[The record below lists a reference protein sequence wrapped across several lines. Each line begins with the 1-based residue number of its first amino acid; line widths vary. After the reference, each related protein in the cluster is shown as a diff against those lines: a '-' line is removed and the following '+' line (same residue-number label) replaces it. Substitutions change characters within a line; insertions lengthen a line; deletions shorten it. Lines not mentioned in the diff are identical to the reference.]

1 MVSRD
6 IMRSS
11 ARGFKKYYSP
21 DLRGE
26 LRLDTNT
33 NALGANPAAQKFLK
47 EQAIDLNEYPGTY
60 SNKLRVALAEL
71 YGLDMENFVAGSGS
85 DEMLDVLFKTFTE
98 WEDGCLIPYP
108 SYNGM
113 YDYFAQMNGGRV
125 QYSELTDDFQL
136 DVDSI
141 ISSKAKIVVLATPNN
156 PTGNSF
162 RQKDVEAVLEGFKGI
177 VVVDEAYG
185 EYMERSMIPKVNE
198 FDNMVVIRTFS
209 KVYAMAG
216 LRIGYAVAN
225 LDLADMMNAV
235 KIPYSLNSISEGA
248 AIAAVKDQDFIRRSV
263 ELMNK
268 ERPKL
273 ASGLSKLGFVPF
285 PSDSNFILAKCPIDH
300 EAYTKALKERG
311 ILIRDFGNKRRMEN
325 CVRFTVGTDEMNK
338 ELLSKTKIILEE
350 ER

>member
-11 ARGFKKYYSP
+11 TRGFKKYYSP
-21 DLRGE
+21 DLKGE

-33 NALGANPAAQKFLK
+33 NALGANPAAQKFMK
-47 EQAIDLNEYPGTY
+47 EQKIDLNEYPGTY
-60 SNKLRVALAEL
+60 SNKLRIALADFYE
-71 YGLDMENFVAGSGS
+71 LDMENFVAGSGS
-85 DEMLDVLFKTFTE
+85 DEMLDILFKTFTE
-98 WEDGCLIPYP
+98 WEDDCLIPYP

-113 YDYFAQMNGGRV
+113 YDYFVQMNGGKV
-125 QYSELTDDFQL
+125 QYSELTDNFQL

-141 ISSKAKIVVLATPNN
+141 LSSKAKIVVLATPNN

-162 RQKDVEAVLEGFKGI
+162 RQKDIEEILEGFKGI

-185 EYMERSMIPKVNE
+185 EYTKSSMIPRVNE
-198 FDNMVVIRTFS
+198 FDNLVVTRTFS
-209 KVYAMAG
+209 KAYAIAG

-248 AIAAVKDQDFIRRSV
+248 AIAAIGDQDFIRRSV
-263 ELMNK
+263 ELVDK

-273 ASGLSKLGFVPF
+273 AAGLKKLGFGPF
-285 PSDSNFILAKCPIDH
+285 PSDSNFILARCPIDH
-300 EAYTKALKERG
+300 DVYTKALKEKK

-325 CVRFTVGTDEMNK
+325 CVRFTVGTDKMNK
-338 ELLSKTKIILEE
+338 ELLDKTKKILEDYS
-350 ER
+350 